1 MAYIIA
7 NFGIVYKLCFF
18 MTGISNLNGIQDLC
32 YLVQEFQKTPT
43 YMQAV
48 DWNMALD
55 NFDRHGIARHVN
67 H

>member
-1 MAYIIA
+1 
-7 NFGIVYKLCFF
+7 
-18 MTGISNLNGIQDLC
+18 MTGISNLNRIQDLC

-48 DWNMALD
+48 DWNIALD
-55 NFDRHGIARHVN
+55 KYDRHEIAGHVN